1 MKTIK
6 KKIIILLIEAIV
18 CFAILMSATYA
29 FFLVSMQVSMT
40 SINVTVMTTNE
51 LVVKEASDP
60 LSIFG
65 NNFNFTIDEEFEM
78 QAVTTVTA
86 HSFFYEFGEPAE
98 DENDEPYGYIVR
110 DYIFFSYGDLDVY
123 LEDNGDIFLTDEE
136 GEEANVVN
144 TLRLTFLSYSEVD
157 DGLGNITRTYQSE
170 LPNIYARNK
179 TETIVE
185 QDLDY
190 EEAVIVPSFTTLGV
204 TGGTPVF
211 QTTAYTDNYI
221 RMIIW
226 LEGNDEDTVA
236 EIATAVFSA
245 TITLK
250 GVVKDE

>member
-1 MKTIK
+1 MK
-6 KKIIILLIEAIV
+6 
-18 CFAILMSATYA
+18 
-29 FFLVSMQVSMT
+29 
-40 SINVTVMTTNE
+40 
-51 LVVKEASDP
+51 KE
-60 LSIFG
+60 
-65 NNFNFTIDEEFEM
+65 
-78 QAVTTVTA
+78 
-86 HSFFYEFGEPAE
+86 
-98 DENDEPYGYIVR
+98 
-110 DYIFFSYGDLDVY
+110 
-123 LEDNGDIFLTDEE
+123 
-136 GEEANVVN
+136 EEANVVN